1 MNLIVDAHLD
11 LAWNMLQFGRDYRR
25 AAAETRRLE
34 PAWIAAVNDQTMLG
48 LPDMRRGRVAL
59 AFGSLYAAPRR
70 WQAGAWETLVYDT
83 PEQANR
89 LYRDQIDVYH
99 RLAEEQSADFRLIRT
114 QADLAAHLDA
124 WKADPAPPLGI
135 CILMEGAEG
144 VRAPAE
150 LDEWWDLGVRLI
162 GPAWAGNR
170 FCGGTREP
178 GPLTKRGFAL
188 LEAMVGPRDGR
199 AFGLDLSHMDEAAV
213 RQALD
218 SYPGPVFASHANAH
232 ALLKGVASNRFL
244 SDAVI
249 RDLTAREGVIGI
261 VPYAGFLVPGWQR
274 GDRRELITLAQMVAQ
289 IDHICQLAG
298 DAAHVGLGSDFDGGL
313 GWEQVPHELDTI
325 ADLQLL
331 APLLSERG
339 YQPADVAAILGENWL
354 RLLRRVLP

>member
-1 MNLIVDAHLD
+1 
-11 LAWNMLQFGRDYRR
+11 
-25 AAAETRRLE
+25 
-34 PAWIAAVNDQTMLG
+34 
-48 LPDMRRGRVAL
+48 
-59 AFGSLYAAPRR
+59 
-70 WQAGAWETLVYDT
+70 
-83 PEQANR
+83 
-89 LYRDQIDVYH
+89 
-99 RLAEEQSADFRLIRT
+99 
-114 QADLAAHLDA
+114 
-124 WKADPAPPLGI
+124 
-135 CILMEGAEG
+135 MEGAEG

-218 SYPGPVFASHANAH
+218 SYPGPVFASHANAY